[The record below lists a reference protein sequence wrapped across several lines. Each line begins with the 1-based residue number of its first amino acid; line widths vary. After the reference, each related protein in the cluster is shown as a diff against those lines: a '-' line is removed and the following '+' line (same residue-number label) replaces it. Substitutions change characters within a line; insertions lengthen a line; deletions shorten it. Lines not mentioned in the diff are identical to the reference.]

1 MVARESSPAPAPIFV
16 LGGYTGS
23 GKTAILNEL
32 SKRGE
37 QFLDLEGFAN
47 HRGSAFGWIGQAEQP
62 TNETYENMLAL
73 AVRYVTDSK
82 PLWIEHEGQH
92 VGACSIPFGIQQ
104 WVLKTP
110 NNGCMFVIEKPK
122 QLSATGS

>member
-1 MVARESSPAPAPIFV
+1 MQSSGCRKV
-16 LGGYTGS
+16 LQHRPKFLFRGYTGS

-73 AVRYVTDSK
+73 AVRYVTDSQ
-82 PLWIEHEGQH
+82 PLD
-92 VGACSIPFGIQQ
+92 
-104 WVLKTP
+104 
-110 NNGCMFVIEKPK
+110 
-122 QLSATGS
+122 